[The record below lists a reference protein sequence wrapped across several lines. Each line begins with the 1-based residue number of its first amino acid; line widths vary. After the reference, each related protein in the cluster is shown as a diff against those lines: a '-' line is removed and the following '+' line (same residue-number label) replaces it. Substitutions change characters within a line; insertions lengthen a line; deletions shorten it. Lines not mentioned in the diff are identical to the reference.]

1 MFISVEQVTE
11 YIYNMNQKTE
21 RNSRLSRIR
30 SILSALGNPHE
41 QFRSIH
47 IAGSNGKGSTL
58 NALKEILMADGLRVG
73 SFISPHLE
81 VVNERM
87 MINNQMITDDQL
99 IQYMNDIYPLLQ
111 EGQVGEGS
119 NFFEILTVIAFVYY
133 RDMEVDIAL
142 IETGIGG
149 TFDSTNVITPIIS
162 ILTSISLDH
171 TEILGD
177 TIAAIAHEKS
187 GIIKH
192 KIPVISAV
200 KDKQAVQ
207 VIEEK
212 AKIEESSIFQ
222 LYKDF
227 IIEDVTQNIKVQ
239 HFTYQF
245 NDIQFKELTIKMAGH
260 HQIENASLAVTA
272 VLLLNSLYG
281 FHISEENI
289 RQGLAISSWAA
300 RFEEVLP
307 NVIIDGAHNPA
318 GMEVLIRTLKQ
329 RYLTEE
335 IHVVF
340 TALDD
345 KDIKSVLKTI
355 DEVATSVMITEIYL
369 KNAASG
375 TYIYETSNHPHK
387 ELELNWQEA
396 LEKTLLKVNDQSVI
410 VVTGSLYFMS
420 LARPYLKQKAHVEI
434 V

>member
-1 MFISVEQVTE
+1 MFISVDQVTE

-58 NALKEILMADGLRVG
+58 NALKEILMAEGLRVG

-99 IQYMNDIYPLLQ
+99 IQYMNELYPYLQ

-133 RDMEVDIAL
+133 RDMDVDIAL

-149 TFDSTNVITPIIS
+149 TYDSTNVLTPLLSII
-162 ILTSISLDH
+162 TSISLDH
-171 TEILGD
+171 TQILGD
-177 TIAAIAHEKS
+177 TIEAIAREKA

-192 KIPVISAV
+192 KVPVISAV
-200 KDKQAVQ
+200 KDNQAVQ

-212 AKIEESSIFQ
+212 AKIEDSPIFQ

-227 IIEDVTQNIKVQ
+227 LIEDVTQNIKVQ
-239 HFTYQF
+239 NFTYQL
-245 NDIQFKELTIKMAGH
+245 NDMQLKELTIKMAGH
-260 HQIENASLAVTA
+260 HQIENASLAITA

-281 FHISEENI
+281 FTISEENI
-289 RQGLAISSWAA
+289 RQGLATSSWAA

-335 IHVVF
+335 IHIVF

-345 KDIKSVLKTI
+345 KDIKSVLNMI
-355 DEVATSVMITEIYL
+355 DEVATSVMITEIHL

-375 TYIYETSNHPHK
+375 IYIYDASKHPYK

-396 LEKTLLKVNDQSVI
+396 LEKTLQKVNDHSVV

-434 V
+434 Y

>member
-1 MFISVEQVTE
+1 MFISVDQVTE

-58 NALKEILMADGLRVG
+58 NALKEILMAEGLRVG

-99 IQYMNDIYPLLQ
+99 IQYMNELYPYLQ

-133 RDMEVDIAL
+133 RDMDVDIAL

-149 TFDSTNVITPIIS
+149 TYDSTNVLTPLLSII
-162 ILTSISLDH
+162 TSISLDH
-171 TEILGD
+171 TQILGD
-177 TIAAIAHEKS
+177 TIEAIAREKA

-192 KIPVISAV
+192 KVPVISAV
-200 KDKQAVQ
+200 KDNQAVQ

-212 AKIEESSIFQ
+212 AKIEDSLIFQ

-227 IIEDVTQNIKVQ
+227 LIEDVTQNIKVQ
-239 HFTYQF
+239 HFTYQL
-245 NDIQFKELTIKMAGH
+245 NDMQLKELTIKMAGH
-260 HQIENASLAVTA
+260 HQIENASLAITA

-281 FHISEENI
+281 FTISEENI
-289 RQGLAISSWAA
+289 RQGLATSSWAA

-335 IHVVF
+335 IHIVF

-345 KDIKSVLKTI
+345 KDIKSVLNMI
-355 DEVATSVMITEIYL
+355 DEVATSVMITEIHL

-375 TYIYETSNHPHK
+375 IYIYDASKHPYK

-396 LEKTLLKVNDQSVI
+396 LEKTLQKVNDHSVV

-434 V
+434 Y

>member
-1 MFISVEQVTE
+1 MFISVDQVTE

-58 NALKEILMADGLRVG
+58 NALKEILMAEGLRVG

-87 MINNQMITDDQL
+87 MMNNEMITDDQL

-149 TFDSTNVITPIIS
+149 TFDSTNVVTPLIS
-162 ILTSISLDH
+162 IITSISLDH
-171 TEILGD
+171 TQILGD
-177 TIAAIAHEKS
+177 TLEAIAHEKA
-187 GIIKH
+187 GIIKP

-212 AKIEESSIFQ
+212 AKLEESPIFQ

-227 IIEDVTQNIKVQ
+227 IVEDVTQNIKIQ
-239 HFTYQF
+239 NFTYQF
-245 NDIQFKELTIKMAGH
+245 NEIQLKELTIKMAGH
-260 HQIENASLAVTA
+260 HQIENASLAITA
-272 VLLLNSLYG
+272 VLLLNNIYG
-281 FHISEENI
+281 FNISEENI
-289 RQGLAISSWAA
+289 RLGLATSNWAA

-329 RYLTEE
+329 RYSSEE

-345 KDIKSVLKTI
+345 KDIKSVLHMI
-355 DEVATSVMITEIYL
+355 DEVATSVMITEIHL

-375 TYIYETSNHPHK
+375 TYIFESTNHPQK
-387 ELELNWQEA
+387 ELELNWEEA
-396 LEKTLLKVNDQSVI
+396 LEKTLLKVNDQSVV